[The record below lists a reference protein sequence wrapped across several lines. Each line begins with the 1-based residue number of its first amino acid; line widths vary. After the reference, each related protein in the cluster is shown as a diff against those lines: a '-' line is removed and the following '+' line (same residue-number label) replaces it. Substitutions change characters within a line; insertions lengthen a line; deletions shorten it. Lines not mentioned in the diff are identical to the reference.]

1 LSKIY
6 NEITWCVFLI
16 SKLVIFYDDLGT
28 LYKHEVLHM
37 GDTLTFNDIPHSITS
52 GFINLQITHEP
63 TKSLGI
69 KTE

>member
-1 LSKIY
+1 MEDDQHNIEEGKAKIR
-6 NEITWCVFLI
+6 CL
-16 SKLVIFYDDLGT
+16 
-28 LYKHEVLHM
+28 LYIYCFFF